1 MAILFRIAESPNRLR
16 GTGAETPG
24 FRGGQIDSP
33 APPCFNA
40 ETVFRAIKPKGNHT
54 MRFKDRVAI
63 VTGAGRNIGES
74 LVTLFAAEGARVVV
88 IDMDEGRGQQ
98 VTADLNKAG
107 REAIYV
113 NTDVSDEDSV
123 KAMVKAAVDAFGRI
137 DILVNN
143 VAISDNKSIREI
155 TKAEWDRTIAVTLT
169 SQFLCCKYVGE
180 QMIEQGDGGAIIN
193 IGSTSG
199 FQGRGSAVAY
209 AAAKGGVANLMRAI
223 AVQFAPYKIRVNSIV
238 PNKIGSPVGK
248 EEFDPTRAVPNLVG
262 RAGQPDELARAVLFM
277 ASDDASFVVGE
288 NLIVDGGLSAM
299 MPGGS

>member
-1 MAILFRIAESPNRLR
+1 
-16 GTGAETPG
+16 
-24 FRGGQIDSP
+24 
-33 APPCFNA
+33 
-40 ETVFRAIKPKGNHT
+40 
-54 MRFKDRVAI
+54 MRFRDKVAI

-74 LVTLFAAEGARVVV
+74 VATLFAEEGARIVAV
-88 IDMDEGRGQQ
+88 DMDEERGQR
-98 VTADLNKAG
+98 VADKIKKANHD
-107 REAIYV
+107 AVYV
-113 NTDVSDEDSV
+113 NADVADEDSV
-123 KAMVKAAVDAFGRI
+123 KAMVRAAMDAFGRI

-143 VAISDNKSIREI
+143 VAISDNKNIRDI
-155 TKAEWDRTIAVTLT
+155 TKADWDRTIAVTLT

-209 AAAKGGVANLMRAI
+209 AAAKGGVANLMRAV
-223 AVQFAPYKIRVNSIV
+223 AVQFAPYNIRVNSVV

-248 EEFDPTRAVPNLVG
+248 EEFDADRPVPNLVG
-262 RAGQPDELARAVLFM
+262 RAGKPDELARAVLFM

-288 NLIVDGGLSAM
+288 NLVVDGGLSAM